1 MIEIL
6 DLHYCYPE
14 GTAALNGVSLTI
26 ADGEFLVL
34 CGPNG
39 SGKTTLV
46 RHLNGLLRPLSGTV
60 RVDGCDVAS
69 NGRDA
74 ARLVGMV
81 FQDADSQIIG
91 DTVWED
97 VGFGPENMGC
107 SKDAVR
113 DRVAWALKALG
124 IEHLGNKPCEVLS
137 GGEKRRVAI
146 AGVLAMR
153 PKVIVFDEPFANLD
167 YAGVR
172 QTLEHLVLLH
182 GRGHTVIVTT
192 HDVEK
197 VAAHADRLVVL
208 QRGSLVASGSPDA
221 VAPLLGAFGMRPPCY
236 CLLGGKPL
244 SWLKD

>member
-1 MIEIL
+1 MIEIRDLCYRYPDDTVAL
-6 DLHYCYPE
+6 D
-14 GTAALNGVSLTI
+14 GVSLTI
-26 ADGEFLVL
+26 PDGEFLVL

-46 RHLNGLLRPLSGTV
+46 RHLNGLLQPRSGTV
-60 RVDGCDVAS
+60 LVDGCDVAA
-69 NGRDA
+69 NGREA
-74 ARLVGMV
+74 ARQVGMV

-97 VGFGPENMGC
+97 VAFGPENMGC
-107 SKDAVR
+107 SQSEVR
-113 DRVAWALKALG
+113 ERVTAALLTLG
-124 IEHLGNKPCEVLS
+124 IEHLGDKPCELLS

-146 AGVLAMR
+146 AGVVAMK

-172 QTLEHLVLLH
+172 QTLEQLLAFH
-182 GRGHTVIVTT
+182 GQGHTIIVTT

-197 VAAHADRLVVL
+197 VAVHADRLAVL
-208 QRGSLVASGSPDA
+208 QRGALVASG
-221 VAPLLGAFGMRPPCY
+221 APEAIASRLGDFGMRPPCY

-244 SWLKD
+244 SWLEE